1 MFMVVLV
8 DCGVNGHSGERRA
21 LLLATEVQRAGMK
34 AQIRNE
40 IVWMTEMWSVP
51 QLWEGRTGQQEY
63 SIHILLGRY

>member
-1 MFMVVLV
+1 MVVLV
-8 DCGVNGHSGERRA
+8 DCGVNGHSGECRA

-51 QLWEGRTGQQEY
+51 QL
-63 SIHILLGRY
+63 